1 MKIRCKITCI
11 DSNYI
16 RSKQKF
22 IEKTSQNC
30 LFYLISLLFFFF
42 LSLFFRFYSFSFI
55 ISKSLITF
63 NVRWSF
69 VLVYRLR
76 SRQWANM
83 EKKERRNRQHD
94 YFFFMLFN
102 AVNIHLK
109 VYLAVFLPYLY
120 VVSISP
126 CDKSIFFPIAFRRR
140 EEKNEFRKPL
150 EIQIYSEMEC
160 PFSNV
165 SEGNVHHFVFIV
177 AWKKI
182 FQSQS
187 R

>member
-1 MKIRCKITCI
+1 
-11 DSNYI
+11 
-16 RSKQKF
+16 
-22 IEKTSQNC
+22 
-30 LFYLISLLFFFF
+30 
-42 LSLFFRFYSFSFI
+42 
-55 ISKSLITF
+55 
-63 NVRWSF
+63 
-69 VLVYRLR
+69 
-76 SRQWANM
+76 
-83 EKKERRNRQHD
+83 
-94 YFFFMLFN
+94 MLFN

-126 CDKSIFFPIAFRRR
+126 YDKSIFFPIAFRQR

-177 AWKKI
+177 A
-182 FQSQS
+182 
-187 R
+187 

>member
-1 MKIRCKITCI
+1 MIREKKREMKIRCKITCI
-11 DSNYI
+11 DSNYN

-30 LFYLISLLFFFF
+30 LFYLISLVFLFF
-42 LSLFFRFYSFSFI
+42 SLFFRFYSFSFI

-69 VLVYRLR
+69 VLVDRLR

-126 CDKSIFFPIAFRRR
+126 CNKSIVFSHCISAKRR
-140 EEKNEFRKPL
+140 
-150 EIQIYSEMEC
+150 
-160 PFSNV
+160 
-165 SEGNVHHFVFIV
+165 
-177 AWKKI
+177 KKRISKTTRNTNI
-182 FQSQS
+182 FGDGMPV
-187 R
+187 